1 MLSPNNRT
9 RGALSID
16 RSINETFNNSASRQ
30 DRYKRRS
37 WKSMDRYGSKGANQ
51 SRMLDNSYMQKS
63 INDDTIIMN
72 NTISMKIKDNAD
84 MLSKID
90 TYDKNEPVLAIESLG
105 DQESSDGT

>member
-1 MLSPNNRT
+1 
-9 RGALSID
+9 
-16 RSINETFNNSASRQ
+16 
-30 DRYKRRS
+30 
-37 WKSMDRYGSKGANQ
+37 
-51 SRMLDNSYMQKS
+51 
-63 INDDTIIMN
+63 MN